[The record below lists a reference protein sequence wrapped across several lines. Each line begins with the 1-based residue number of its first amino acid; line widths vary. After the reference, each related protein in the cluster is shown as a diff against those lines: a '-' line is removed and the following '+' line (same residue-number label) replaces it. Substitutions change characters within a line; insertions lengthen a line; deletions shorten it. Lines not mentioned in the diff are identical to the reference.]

1 VTRQEDNMETNT
13 QKNLAMAELTPIVT
27 DIAAFAGTI
36 EGLDVTDEETQG
48 QVGDLVKMMQ
58 HRRRKLEDKRTD
70 LVKPLNGVVNEIN
83 ALFKP
88 PRDRIDEII
97 GIAKKKMNRFAQA
110 QVAIAD
116 EKRRQERIAA
126 EKERKEAEELAE
138 ALRKKAQV
146 EAEPVAEVVVEEA
159 EKKVEKAAEPAKV
172 APTRGRESAVSVV
185 KTWKAEVVDLKELA
199 LAVGE
204 GRLPTHVLEPN
215 MRALND
221 IARTLKDEG
230 TINGIRFY
238 QDVSTSVR

>member
-1 VTRQEDNMETNT
+1 METNT
-13 QKNLAMAELTPIVT
+13 QKALAMAELTPIVT

-36 EGLDVTDEETQG
+36 EGIDVTDEETQG
-48 QVGDLVKMMQ
+48 QIGDLVKMMQ

-70 LVKPLNGVVNEIN
+70 LVKPLNGVVAEIN

-97 GIAKKKMNRFAQA
+97 GIAKKKMDRFAQA

-116 EKRRQERIAA
+116 EKRRQERLAA

-138 ALRKKAQV
+138 ALRKKAQA
-146 EAEPVAEVVVEEA
+146 EAEPVAQVVVEEA
-159 EKKVEKAAEPAKV
+159 EKKVEKAAAPAKV
-172 APTRGRESAVSVV
+172 APTRGQEAAVSVR

-215 MRALND
+215 MRALDD
-221 IARTLKDEG
+221 IARTIKDEG

-238 QDVSTSVR
+238 QHVSTAVR